1 MKIRWINEEVK
12 PIPRSA
18 KWIQFIAKYPF
29 VLFLPATVLFT
40 YAYYWNR
47 WILEWESGETES
59 LHLGSLKLAYNLF
72 GRNGVVGFYILLG
85 ACCLWLF
92 GSLRSANPKNRN
104 VKSKLL
110 FVYQIFSTEF
120 GHLNRFLV

>member
-12 PIPRSA
+12 PIPGSA

-92 GSLRSANPKNRN
+92 WIFAIGKPKE
-104 VKSKLL
+104 
-110 FVYQIFSTEF
+110 TE
-120 GHLNRFLV
+120 R